1 MGNYQIILFI
11 VAGIGMMALLGGLMF
26 LSNQYSLNG
35 IKSKTVGDGQYGTA
49 RFATE
54 KEIRETYVRVAYEPE
69 KWRRGE
75 NLPKA
80 QGLVV
85 GWRRTGGKI
94 DALIDSGDIHCLMIG
109 AAGVGKTA
117 HFLYPN
123 IEYACASGMSFLT
136 TDTKG
141 DLFRNYAG
149 IAEKYY
155 GYQTSILDLRNP
167 TRSEGNN
174 ILTLVNKYMDIY
186 LEEPENLQAKAKAEK
201 YAKITARTII
211 CSDGSSAGNYGQ
223 NAYFYDAAEGLLT
236 SVILLVAEYCPPPK
250 RHIVSVFK
258 LIQDM
263 MAPSPVKNRSLFQI
277 LMDKLPENH
286 KAKWFAGAALNSGDQ
301 AMASVLSTAMS
312 RLNAFLDSEME
323 QILCFDSTMDT
334 ESFCTK
340 KSAIFLVL
348 PEEDNTKYF
357 MVSLFLQQLYREM
370 LMIADEHG
378 GKLPNRVMLFADEIG
393 TIPKVESMEM
403 MFSAGRSRRISM
415 VPIIQS
421 FAQLEKNYGKEGSS
435 IIIDN
440 CQDILF
446 GGFAPNSESAEI
458 LSKALGNR
466 TVLGGSVSRGKHDP
480 SQSLQMM
487 GRPLMSPDEL
497 KTLPKGNFILAKT
510 GCCPMRT
517 QLPLFLKW
525 GIHFEEPYEMP
536 EKAARPVFY
545 ADRFELEEEIMLRNG
560 FWEG

>member
-370 LMIADEHG
+370 LTIADEHG

-421 FAQLEKNYGKEGSS
+421 FAQLEKNMEK
-435 IIIDN
+435 
-440 CQDILF
+440 
-446 GGFAPNSESAEI
+446 
-458 LSKALGNR
+458 KALA
-466 TVLGGSVSRGKHDP
+466 LS
-480 SQSLQMM
+480 
-487 GRPLMSPDEL
+487 
-497 KTLPKGNFILAKT
+497 
-510 GCCPMRT
+510 
-517 QLPLFLKW
+517 
-525 GIHFEEPYEMP
+525 
-536 EKAARPVFY
+536 
-545 ADRFELEEEIMLRNG
+545 
-560 FWEG
+560 

>member
-186 LEEPENLQAKAKAEK
+186 LEEPENLQAKAKAE
-201 YAKITARTII
+201 
-211 CSDGSSAGNYGQ
+211 NM
-223 NAYFYDAAEGLLT
+223 
-236 SVILLVAEYCPPPK
+236 P
-250 RHIVSVFK
+250 
-258 LIQDM
+258 
-263 MAPSPVKNRSLFQI
+263 RSLRERLSVQ
-277 LMDKLPENH
+277 
-286 KAKWFAGAALNSGDQ
+286 
-301 AMASVLSTAMS
+301 MAHLQ
-312 RLNAFLDSEME
+312 E
-323 QILCFDSTMDT
+323 TM
-334 ESFCTK
+334 
-340 KSAIFLVL
+340 AR
-348 PEEDNTKYF
+348 
-357 MVSLFLQQLYREM
+357 M
-370 LMIADEHG
+370 H
-378 GKLPNRVMLFADEIG
+378 
-393 TIPKVESMEM
+393 
-403 MFSAGRSRRISM
+403 ISM
-415 VPIIQS
+415 MLQ
-421 FAQLEKNYGKEGSS
+421 K
-435 IIIDN
+435 
-440 CQDILF
+440 
-446 GGFAPNSESAEI
+446 GF
-458 LSKALGNR
+458 
-466 TVLGGSVSRGKHDP
+466 
-480 SQSLQMM
+480 
-487 GRPLMSPDEL
+487 
-497 KTLPKGNFILAKT
+497 
-510 GCCPMRT
+510 
-517 QLPLFLKW
+517 
-525 GIHFEEPYEMP
+525 
-536 EKAARPVFY
+536 
-545 ADRFELEEEIMLRNG
+545 
-560 FWEG
+560 